1 MKPYYNQVLALTT
14 LDKDVHFLFATTT
27 HPGAVHEGV
36 ASCPADLENNIVLIH
51 LLDGMKLDGEY
62 RSDKIILYR
71 QDDFDFTNP
80 KMYDDL
86 DALQTETLHKAVET
100 IAAHPSIIEKRGAG
114 KLFLQLF
121 QLVPEAAKIWASH
134 RSATEFSWH
143 SYFMRIAE
151 AVSRKSTCICQRYG
165 AVIVDADHRIIAT
178 GVNGAKLEGP
188 SCCKFGMCVKGDKPC
203 NNVSAIEDALLQA
216 RCDLTGA
223 TLYLAALSK
232 GDVPC
237 PGRALDEHEKN
248 LLRHAGI
255 KTCVVHGYFVR
266 LY

>member
-1 MKPYYNQVLALTT
+1 MRPYFNQVLALTT
-14 LDKDVHFLFATTT
+14 LDKGVHFLFEIST
-27 HPGAVHEGV
+27 HPGPVYEGV
-36 ASCPADLENNIVLIH
+36 ASASVDLDNNIVLIH

-62 RSDKIILYR
+62 RSDRIILYH
-71 QDDFDFTNP
+71 QDDFDFTDPEQYN
-80 KMYDDL
+80 DL
-86 DALQTETLHKAVET
+86 DALQVETLHKAVET
-100 IAAHPSIIEKRGAG
+100 IAAHPQIIKERGAE
-114 KLFLQLF
+114 KQFSQLF
-121 QLVPEAAKIWASH
+121 QLVPEAARIWTSH
-134 RSATEFSWH
+134 SPTPEFSWH

-151 AVSRKSTCICQRYG
+151 DVCKRSTCLCQRTG

-178 GVNGAKLEGP
+178 GVNGAKLEGL